1 MTQELP
7 SRPFPF
13 RKRKKMQLILR
24 GYNFQ
29 NQNFPCVL
37 DFLLLF
43 SIFKS
48 QPNVL
53 LGKTFFFFFSPK
65 ATNQNRKAQTAQN
78 HSHSKWQLSEKRLLS
93 FCARFQKRYRS
104 GSSADTAQLMPKAGN
119 LLLLRPIS
127 SSDSSASTL
136 IESLSAKWK
145 RC

>member
-1 MTQELP
+1 
-7 SRPFPF
+7 
-13 RKRKKMQLILR
+13 MQLILR

-53 LGKTFFFFFSPK
+53 LGKTFFFPPK

-78 HSHSKWQLSEKRLLS
+78 HSHSK
-93 FCARFQKRYRS
+93 
-104 GSSADTAQLMPKAGN
+104 
-119 LLLLRPIS
+119 
-127 SSDSSASTL
+127 
-136 IESLSAKWK
+136 
-145 RC
+145 